1 VLLFTKNIFIMQIQ
15 SIAGITPAQ
24 IETLAQAGVIP
35 SGTPA
40 AQVEVFAEACR
51 QHGLSP
57 FRKEIYLVKYGS
69 TFHTIVGIDGLQQ
82 KAARTGRLAGVD
94 AEQYDLKSD
103 GTYLTAAE
111 VKAQGRRP
119 VSCTVTIYAIIGGIR
134 CPFTATALFDEFYP
148 NPTNKAASMPFNM
161 ISKCARAKA
170 LKMAFSDEL
179 SGLHIEEEAAAF
191 EDKTIAAVQVNPA
204 KGVDVEQLQQDIDMC
219 GNKNSLLLLY
229 KSNPE
234 YRHHAALFTARRE
247 EIEALEAEEMK
258 MPDAK
263 EIKRMVDVI
272 ENVLDTDLVGE
283 KEGEDE

>member
-1 VLLFTKNIFIMQIQ
+1 MQIQ

-57 FRKEIYLVKYGS
+57 FRKEIYLVRYGS
-69 TFHTIVGIDGLQQ
+69 TFHTIVGIEGLQQ
-82 KAARTGRLAGVD
+82 KAARTGRFAGVD
-94 AEQYDLKSD
+94 AEQYDSKSD

-191 EDKTIAAVQVNPA
+191 EDRTIAAVELNPA
-204 KGVDVEQLQQDIDMC
+204 KGIDLEQLKSDIEMC
-219 GNKNSLLLLY
+219 SNKNSLALLY
-229 KSNPE
+229 RSNKGYKDYAE
-234 YRHHAALFTARRE
+234 LFTARAS
-247 EIEALEAEEMK
+247 EIEAIEA
-258 MPDAK
+258 A
-263 EIKRMVDVI
+263 
-272 ENVLDTDLVGE
+272 E
-283 KEGEDE
+283 KEGENE